1 MYYCSVSGSG
11 SPACRRSRVTFRTT
25 LATINN
31 GQALLR
37 PDPAK
42 VLPRFLLHQLLSP
55 VVQEEQ
61 IARLCKGSASPHL
74 NIAALKRFILRIPPL
89 ADQHRIVAHLDAL
102 EAKVAAMKAL
112 QVETATELD
121 ALLPAILDRAY
132 KGELS

>member
-1 MYYCSVSGSG
+1 MMLPSMYCCSVSGSG

-55 VVQEEQ
+55 VVQEEHQ
-61 IARLCKGSASPHL
+61 GRFRRPPVKMVTMKPSREKSPP
-74 NIAALKRFILRIPPL
+74 R
-89 ADQHRIVAHLDAL
+89 
-102 EAKVAAMKAL
+102 
-112 QVETATELD
+112 
-121 ALLPAILDRAY
+121 
-132 KGELS
+132 